1 MSTRLTIAS
10 LADYVNTLDAQFKQ
24 SPLLV
29 FLRTIG
35 EEPDE
40 FVSRRFDEAMQ
51 VVSDGL
57 LELGKQPLSFA
68 KLNGYIVHHLT
79 PEDKWRQTVAYVN
92 DLNDG
97 GVESIV
103 KDIIELNGWK

>member
-1 MSTRLTIAS
+1 
-10 LADYVNTLDAQFKQ
+10 
-24 SPLLV
+24 
-29 FLRTIG
+29 
-35 EEPDE
+35 
-40 FVSRRFDEAMQ
+40 
-51 VVSDGL
+51 
-57 LELGKQPLSFA
+57 
-68 KLNGYIVHHLT
+68 VHHLT